1 MKKICLL
8 IFALCLLLCGCNA
21 MFDGHY
27 ISVTPNQPQ
36 NNQTGSNYV
45 NAADYDSLYNA
56 LANMTQ
62 SGSTSGVIHVGSYD
76 TTYLERDIK
85 RAVSNVTRSNPIA
98 AYAVDQIIWELG
110 SNSGQRAIAVQ
121 ITYIHD
127 RSEILKIRRVEDV
140 DMAMKVLQDALDAV
154 SSGVVLYIENY
165 EKTDFD
171 QLIQRYAFMNPHK
184 VMEAPAVTVNV
195 YPESTGASRV
205 VELKLTYQ
213 NSRDALRSMK
223 TSVSPIFSAAGLYVS
238 GSDEPMQKYSQLFS
252 FLMERFSYQLE
263 TSITPAYSLLCHG
276 VGDSR
281 AFAVVYAVMCR
292 NAGLECQVVNGT
304 RNGESWYWNL
314 VNIDGVYYHVD
325 LLHSSEED
333 AFSVMADNAM
343 EGYVW
348 DYSAYPAA
356 SE

>member
-1 MKKICLL
+1 MKKVCLL
-8 IFALCLLLCGCNA
+8 IFVLGLLLCGCSA
-21 MFDGHY
+21 LWDGHY
-27 ISVTPNQPQ
+27 VSITPNQPQ

-45 NAADYDSLYNA
+45 NAVDYDSLYKA
-56 LANMTQ
+56 LEDMAENGNT
-62 SGSTSGVIHVGSYD
+62 TGVIHVQGYD
-76 TTYLERDIK
+76 TTYLERDIR

-98 AYAVDQIIWELG
+98 AYAVESIVWELG
-110 SNSGQRAIAVQ
+110 NNSGQRAVAVD
-121 ITYIHD
+121 ISYIHD
-127 RSEILKIRRVEDV
+127 RAEILKIRRVEDI
-140 DMAMKVLQDALDAV
+140 DTALQVLEDVLDTTA
-154 SSGVVLYIENY
+154 SGVVLHIENY

-171 QLIQRYAFMNPHK
+171 LLIQRYVFMNPHK
-184 VMEAPAVTVNV
+184 VMEAPAVTANV
-195 YPESTGASRV
+195 YPESTGTSRV
-205 VELKLTYQ
+205 VELKFTYQ
-213 NSRDALRSMK
+213 NSRDALRAMK

-252 FLMERFSYQLE
+252 FLMERYQYQLE

-281 AFAVVYAVMCR
+281 AFAMVYAVMCR

-314 VNIDGVYYHVD
+314 VNIDGVYYHID
-325 LLHSSEED
+325 LLRSSEKD
-333 AFSVMADNAM
+333 AFSVMTDDAM

-356 SE
+356 IE

>member
-1 MKKICLL
+1 MRRVCLL
-8 IFALCLLLCGCNA
+8 VFVLCLLLCGCSA
-21 MFDGHY
+21 MWDGHY
-27 ISVTPNQPQ
+27 VSITPNQPQ
-36 NNQTGSNYV
+36 NNQSGSNQV

-56 LANMTQ
+56 LVNMVE
-62 SGSTSGVIHVGSYD
+62 SGNASGVIHVQEYD
-76 TTYLERDIK
+76 ITYLERDIK

-98 AYAVDQIIWELG
+98 AYAVDSISWELG
-110 SNSGQRAIAVQ
+110 NNSGQRAVAVS
-121 ITYIHD
+121 ISYVHD
-127 RSEILKIRRVEDV
+127 RMEILKIRRVADLDAAVE
-140 DMAMKVLQDALDAV
+140 VLQDVLDDAA
-154 SSGVVLYIENY
+154 SGVVLHIENY

-171 QLIQRYAFMNPHK
+171 LLIQRYVFMNPHK
-184 VMEAPAVTVNV
+184 VMEAPVATANV
-195 YPESTGASRV
+195 YPESTGDSRV

-213 NSRDALRSMK
+213 NSRDALRAMK

-238 GSDEPMQKYSQLFS
+238 GSDEPLQKFSQLYS
-252 FLMERFSYQLE
+252 FLMERYPYQLE

-281 AFAVVYAVMCR
+281 AFAMVYAVMCR

-325 LLHSSEED
+325 LLRSNEKD
-333 AFSVMADNAM
+333 AFSVMTDDAM

-356 SE
+356 VE